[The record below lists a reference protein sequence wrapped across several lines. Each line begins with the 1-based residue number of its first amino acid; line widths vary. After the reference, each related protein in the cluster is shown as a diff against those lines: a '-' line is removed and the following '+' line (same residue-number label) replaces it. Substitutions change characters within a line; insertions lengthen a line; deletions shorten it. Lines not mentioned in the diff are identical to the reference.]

1 MKKIMGNG
9 VYNVGKTR
17 VMPKGRPFQKGN
29 HASPG
34 RPKNALLIP
43 DVLRAIGNEPVP
55 PVLLAQLQASW
66 GPDFRPANMREA
78 ALRVTYAQYAKG
90 DPAARQFVAERTEG
104 KVVEKMQVE
113 DTTPTKIVF
122 EEVLVGGQV
131 VANTIKRTITRPN
144 DNPS

>member
-1 MKKIMGNG
+1 MQQGSKSKHWIKPRWKKGESGN
-9 VYNVGKTR
+9 
-17 VMPKGRPFQKGN
+17 PKGRP
-29 HASPG
+29 
-34 RPKNALLIP
+34 KNVAMIP

-55 PVLLAQLQASW
+55 PVLLAQLQADW
-66 GPDFRPANMREA
+66 GPDFHPANMREA

-104 KVVEKMQVE
+104 KVSDHLTME
-113 DTTPTKIVF
+113 DVTPTKIVF

-144 DNPS
+144 DNPN

>member
-1 MKKIMGNG
+1 MKKTMGNG

-66 GPDFRPANMREA
+66 GPDFKPANMREA

-90 DPAARQFVAERTEG
+90 DPAAREFVANRTEG
-104 KVVEKMQVE
+104 KVADFVRTE
-113 DTTPTKIVF
+113 DVTPTKIVF
-122 EEVLVGGQV
+122 EEVLADGKV
-131 VANTIKRTITRPN
+131 VSNSIQRTITRPN
-144 DNPS
+144 AHP

>member
-1 MKKIMGNG
+1 MGNG
-9 VYNVGKTR
+9 VYNAGKTR

-29 HASPG
+29 RASPG

-66 GPDFRPANMREA
+66 GPDFKPANMRDA

-90 DPAARQFVAERTEG
+90 DPAAREFVANRTEG
-104 KVVEKMQVE
+104 KVSDHLTME
-113 DTTPTKIVF
+113 DVTPTKIVF

-144 DNPS
+144 DNPN